1 MGYAVQLTKDE
12 GLPTMVKRG
21 AGFVRRR
28 FFGKRARYLPGKK
41 VLEAQAAEMVGKTA
55 ENCGLPTISI
65 LTPLY
70 NTPENYLQEFL
81 DSFVNQTA
89 PNGQLCLADA
99 SDDAHPEVERV
110 VREYQRKN
118 QRIVYKKV
126 ENKGIAANTNAAE
139 TLATGEYL
147 ALADHDDVLAPHAM
161 YAMGKAVLQLR
172 EKGEPDSFL
181 YSDEA
186 LFTKDIK
193 KPMVG
198 HFKPDYAPDY
208 LLCCNYICHLAV
220 FKRALYEQLGGERP
234 ECDGSQDHDLFLR
247 LIEQTGGA
255 AHLPQVLYYWRVH
268 AGSTSGG
275 TDAKPYVA
283 AAAKKALA
291 DHLSRTGRTG
301 TVEDGLFPST
311 YRVKWD
317 IEGDPKVSILIPNK
331 DHTDDLEKC
340 LYSIWSKTEWD
351 NFEVIVIENNST
363 DPATFAYYET
373 LPSRFADCRVVY
385 YKGAFSF
392 SAINNFGA
400 TFAEGEHLLL
410 LNNDIEV
417 LSSDFLRE
425 LLSYSQ
431 RPDVGAVGAKLYYP
445 DDTIQHA
452 GVLMGIN
459 GSAGHSH
466 KSYPRT
472 AVGDMYR
479 LVTTQ
484 NYMAVTGACL
494 MTKASL
500 YRAFGGLDEEKFAVA
515 YNDVDYCLKLW
526 QKGLLNVYTPRAEAY
541 HYESKSRGLDTL
553 SENAKRYEREKANFY
568 AKYQQYIDNYDPY
581 YNPHF
586 NNLFENFGLK

>member
-1 MGYAVQLTKDE
+1 MQDEQKKFQEKLSELLSYARDHENKVTMKEVRDFFEDFALDEQKVTFVCEYLTMEQVDVADYEPGVVPEETEKEKKKPEFSEEELRALQQYLDE
-12 GLPTMVKRG
+12 LPETETPSEEETAELYRK
-21 AGFVRRR
+21 
-28 FFGKRARYLPGKK
+28 
-41 VLEAQAAEMVGKTA
+41 AAEG
-55 ENCGLPTISI
+55 
-65 LTPLY
+65 
-70 NTPENYLQEFL
+70 
-81 DSFVNQTA
+81 
-89 PNGQLCLADA
+89 
-99 SDDAHPEVERV
+99 
-110 VREYQRKN
+110 
-118 QRIVYKKV
+118 
-126 ENKGIAANTNAAE
+126 
-139 TLATGEYL
+139 
-147 ALADHDDVLAPHAM
+147 
-161 YAMGKAVLQLR
+161 
-172 EKGEPDSFL
+172 
-181 YSDEA
+181 
-186 LFTKDIK
+186 
-193 KPMVG
+193 
-198 HFKPDYAPDY
+198 DY
-208 LLCCNYICHLAV
+208 
-220 FKRALYEQLGGERP
+220 
-234 ECDGSQDHDLFLR
+234 
-247 LIEQTGGA
+247 
-255 AHLPQVLYYWRVH
+255 
-268 AGSTSGG
+268 
-275 TDAKPYVA
+275 
-283 AAAKKALA
+283 
-291 DHLSRTGRTG
+291 
-301 TVEDGLFPST
+301 
-311 YRVKWD
+311 
-317 IEGDPKVSILIPNK
+317 
-331 DHTDDLEKC
+331 
-340 LYSIWSKTEWD
+340 
-351 NFEVIVIENNST
+351 
-363 DPATFAYYET
+363 
-373 LPSRFADCRVVY
+373 
-385 YKGAFSF
+385 
-392 SAINNFGA
+392 
-400 TFAEGEHLLL
+400 LLL